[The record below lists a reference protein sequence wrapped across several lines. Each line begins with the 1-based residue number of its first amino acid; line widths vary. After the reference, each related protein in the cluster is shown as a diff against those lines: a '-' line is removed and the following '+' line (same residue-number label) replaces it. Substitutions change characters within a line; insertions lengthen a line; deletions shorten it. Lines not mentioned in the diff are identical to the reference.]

1 MRFGEGWPGAFSF
14 EDIGLRDGQW
24 RCRSIGGGVVLDVG
38 AGIREKLRVGLAG
51 GERVL
56 VGGDSWRRFESTFA
70 EECPGNRTGVEV
82 S

>member
-1 MRFGEGWPGAFSF
+1 M
-14 EDIGLRDGQW
+14 
-24 RCRSIGGGVVLDVG
+24 VLDVG
-38 AGIREKLRVGLAG
+38 AGIREKLRVRLAG